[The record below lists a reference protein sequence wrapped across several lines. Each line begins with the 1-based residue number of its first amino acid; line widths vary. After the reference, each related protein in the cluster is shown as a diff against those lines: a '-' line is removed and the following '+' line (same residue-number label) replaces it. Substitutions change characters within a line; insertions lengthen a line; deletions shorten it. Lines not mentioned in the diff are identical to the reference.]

1 MFSYIGMNERPKDYF
16 EGILQIR
23 YGSPE
28 LLKWVLARIKADG
41 RARVAKEKK
50 VTNGV
55 DVYISD
61 QHYLQNL
68 GRQIKK
74 KFIGIL
80 KVSRRLHTT
89 DKMTSKLLYRVTVLF
104 KVLPFKRG
112 DIVTLH
118 GEQVEVLNIG
128 NKAQVKDVKSGA
140 KKDVELESLR
150 VIG

>member
-1 MFSYIGMNERPKDYF
+1 MKERPKDYF

-23 YGSPE
+23 HGNQE
-28 LLKWVLARIKADG
+28 LLKWVQDRIKADG

-50 VTNGV
+50 VKNGV

-68 GRQIKK
+68 GRQLKH

-80 KVSRRLHTT
+80 KVSKRLHTT

-128 NKAQVKDVKSGA
+128 NRAQVKVVKSGA
-140 KKDVELESLR
+140 KKDVDLEFLR
-150 VIG
+150 PIG

>member
-1 MFSYIGMNERPKDYF
+1 MKEQIKDYF

-23 YGSPE
+23 DGNAE
-28 LLKWVLARIKADG
+28 LLNWIRDRIKSDGKARI
-41 RARVAKEKK
+41 AKEKK

-55 DVYISD
+55 DLYLSE

-68 GRQIKK
+68 GRKIKE
-74 KFIGIL
+74 KFTGIL
-80 KVSRRLHTT
+80 KISMRQHTT

-118 GEQVEVLNIG
+118 GEQVEILRIANR
-128 NKAQVKDVKSGA
+128 AQIKDVKSG
-140 KKDVELESLR
+140 KKRDVDLESLKR
-150 VIG
+150 

>member
-1 MFSYIGMNERPKDYF
+1 MKEQIKDYF

-23 YGSPE
+23 EGNAE
-28 LLKWVLARIKADG
+28 LLNWIRDRIKSDGKARI
-41 RARVAKEKK
+41 AKEKK

-55 DVYISD
+55 DLYLSE

-68 GRQIKK
+68 GRKIKE
-74 KFIGIL
+74 KFTGIL
-80 KVSRRLHTT
+80 KISKRQHTT

-118 GEQVEVLNIG
+118 GEQVEILRIANR
-128 NKAQVKDVKSGA
+128 AQIKDLKSGA
-140 KKDVELESLR
+140 KRDVDLESLR
-150 VIG
+150 M